1 MAKPAIVNILPQ
13 PYLGYGAATQI
24 IVPDARPLGDGRWI
38 ADAVIQWPDGSYDV
52 GAAGLIEGSKK
63 GAEALAEAKA
73 CDRWAAIENGHLNK
87 SHPKP

>member
-1 MAKPAIVNILPQ
+1 M
-13 PYLGYGAATQI
+13 
-24 IVPDARPLGDGRWI
+24 
-38 ADAVIQWPDGSYDV
+38 
-52 GAAGLIEGSKK
+52 IEGSKK